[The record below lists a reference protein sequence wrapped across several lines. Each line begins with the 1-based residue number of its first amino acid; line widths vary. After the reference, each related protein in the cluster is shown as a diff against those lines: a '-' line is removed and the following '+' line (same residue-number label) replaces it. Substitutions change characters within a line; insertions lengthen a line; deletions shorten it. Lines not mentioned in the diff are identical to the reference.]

1 MSRKFQCKAIPSTWL
16 EHNGRRLDC
25 GPYMSGA
32 IEAKELLKKFRTE
45 ALSVLTCGHEGGIFN
60 GPRFPRIYVDNE
72 DVGVPFLGSTDILH
86 ADLSNM
92 TLLSKKQVIAMP
104 SLKLKEG
111 WTLITCSGTIG
122 RMAYARA
129 DMAGMAGSQHFMR
142 VVPNIDKVLPGY
154 LYSYLSSRFGVPIV
168 ISGTYGA
175 IIQHIEPAH
184 ISDLPV
190 PRLGDVEY
198 KANELILNAA
208 SLLTTFQANLR
219 QATELFFGSVG
230 LRDIKPG
237 EWHAWGS
244 DLGFAATAG
253 VQSLRAL
260 NFNPRFNQ
268 LCERIK
274 QGPWKSLGE
283 LCVPGTLK
291 RGARFSRIDAEPEFA
306 YRLIGQKELFWL
318 RPEGRW
324 ISRRSV
330 SDGVLVDDGCIL
342 VAAQGTLGESEL
354 YCRAEF
360 ATGKALENAYSEHIL
375 RVLADE
381 NSIGRG
387 ALFAFMRSETAFR
400 MLRSISV
407 GSKLQ
412 DHHYAMLPSLPVP
425 YPPAD
430 VRSRC
435 NDLVVEAYRAR
446 ERAVELEDEA
456 RSLVERT
463 IEEGGR

>member
-1 MSRKFQCKAIPSTWL
+1 MTRKFQCRAIPSTWL

-32 IEAKELLKKFRTE
+32 IEARELMKKFHTE
-45 ALSVLTCGHEGGIFN
+45 TLESLTEGIFHA
-60 GPRFPRIYVDNE
+60 GREGRQYVVDSRY
-72 DVGVPFLGSTDILH
+72 GVPFLGSTDIL
-86 ADLSNM
+86 ASDLSFQP
-92 TLLSKKQVIAMP
+92 LLSTKQVAGNPNFTIR
-104 SLKLKEG
+104 EG
-111 WTLITCSGTIG
+111 WTLITRSGTTG
-122 RMAYARA
+122 RMAYARK
-129 DMAGMAGSQHFMR
+129 DMHGLACSEHVMR
-142 VVPNIDKVLPGY
+142 VVPAPQKVPSGY
-154 LYSYLSSRFGVPIV
+154 VYTYLSSRFGVPLIV
-168 ISGTYGA
+168 SGTYGSV
-175 IIQHIEPAH
+175 IQSIEPHH

-190 PRLGDVEY
+190 PRLGAIE
-198 KANELILNAA
+198 ASAHELIQESAN
-208 SLLTTFQANLR
+208 LLTVSQAKLNE
-219 QATELFFGSVG
+219 ATELFFDSVG
-230 LRDIKPG
+230 LADIKPS

-244 DLGFAATAG
+244 DVGFAAMVG
-253 VQSLRAL
+253 VKSLRAL
-260 NFNPRFNQ
+260 NFNPRFIQ

-274 QGPWKSLGE
+274 QGPWKSLGD
-283 LCVPGTLK
+283 LCMPGTLK
-291 RGARFSRIDAEPEFA
+291 RGVRFSRIDAEPEFA

-330 SDGVLVDDGCIL
+330 PDGVLVDDGCIL

-375 RVLADE
+375 RVLADDR
-381 NSIGRG
+381 SIEKG

-430 VRSRC
+430 IRKRC
-435 NDLVVEAYRAR
+435 NELVIDAYRAR
-446 ERAVELEDEA
+446 ERAIELEDDA
-456 RSLVERT
+456 RTLVERT
-463 IEEGGR
+463 IGEEGR